1 MEVPPWTATKLIA
14 CRKNRDGSIPLGQR
28 VLRKLRSRLELSDVA
43 IARRLGVT
51 REAIRLARNR
61 MGIMGRGRERLRV
74 IQERHRKQS
83 EKRSRQQVYERN
95 PLLQEI
101 KRKAAERGVVFQ
113 LLTWPPLG
121 RWIRLANRVCYLSR
135 AGTYSP
141 KHTKLSYVV
150 LARPKTGRDFDVAVV
165 KLQRG
170 WMVFPPDKLPRVTTL
185 FVVGRKKKNPGKKC
199 NRRDWANYY
208 YSGWDWLGEFPDP
221 ESTLR

>member
-1 MEVPPWTATKLIA
+1 MAKI
-14 CRKNRDGSIPLGQR
+14 DMR
-28 VLRKLRSRLELSDVA
+28 VLRKLCSRLELSDVA

-61 MGIMGRGRERLRV
+61 IGIMRRGRERLRV
-74 IQERHRKQS
+74 IQERHRQQS
-83 EKRSRQQVYERN
+83 EKRCRQRSYERN

-101 KRKAAERGVVFQ
+101 KRKAAGRGVAFQ
-113 LLTWPPLG
+113 ILMWRPIG
-121 RWIRLANRVCYLSR
+121 RWIRLANRVCYLLR

-150 LARPKTGRDFDVAVV
+150 LARPRTHRDFDVAVV
-165 KLQRG
+165 KLRRG
-170 WMVFPPDKLPRVTTL
+170 WMVLPPDKLPRVNSA

-199 NRRDWANYY
+199 NRRDWGNYH
-208 YSGWDWLGEFPDP
+208 YSGWDWLREFPDP